1 MSENR
6 RGRRLRD
13 FASMLGLYRQQPAE
27 QPQAEG
33 MDLPTMPVRTAEA
46 EDAYQLGARMGAQ
59 SLAPEGGFQ
68 AQQAGPPIGKEQ
80 VMKAIETLNKYKQG
94 KATIDRRI
102 IRAQEWW
109 KLRNWEMIQEERG
122 TQGATEQKS
131 ATAWLW
137 NSIVGK
143 HADAM
148 DSYPEPV
155 ILPRMEE
162 DQAEAKILSEI
173 IPVVLKNNKF
183 GDEYDD
189 AQYQKLQEGTGAYH
203 IGWDKE
209 KLGGL
214 GDIST
219 KKVNLLQLFWE
230 PGIEDIQ
237 DSENLFYTK
246 LVDNRKLEQM
256 YPQLEGKLG
265 RAVLIAREYR
275 TDDKVD
281 TSEKSVLVDWYYHRW
296 DNGRKVLH
304 YVQFVGEEILYSTE
318 NNGEE
323 QGLYWDGEYPFVLDP
338 LYKVAGSPAGYGYF
352 DIGKD
357 CQTDVDTINQ
367 ALVQNTV
374 VTSTPR
380 YFIQNDGG
388 VNEDEFANWSLPF
401 VHTNGMLGDNALRQI
416 ETAGIQG
423 TALSMM
429 DRKIDE
435 LKYITGNTDVNNGG
449 TPSGVTAA
457 SAIAAL
463 QEQSG
468 RTSKDTNRGAYRA
481 YEQIIN
487 MVIER
492 IRQFY
497 DIPRQFR
504 ILGPNGQAT
513 FVSYSNAKLVDQQL
527 TGGLGLEP
535 GYRKPV
541 FDIEVHAQRETAYTK
556 MSQNELAVQF
566 MNMGVFNP
574 QLVDQVLLMLDMM
587 DFKGKDELQQKIQNM
602 GTMQDALLKVAQ
614 IAMAL
619 AQKHAEDEPGV
630 AEELV
635 MVIQGLAADA
645 GLPAGNMQPGGAA
658 QPGGPEAELPAEDQ
672 GKPSNTNA
680 FVRKARA
687 QVAES
692 TRPS

>member
-13 FASMLGLYRQQPAE
+13 IPAQLGLGGGVQRTVVPMTGGADVNSMPSQ
-27 QPQAEG
+27 
-33 MDLPTMPVRTAEA
+33 PVRTAEA
-46 EDAYQLGARMGAQ
+46 EAAYQLGERIGAQ
-59 SLAPEGGFQ
+59 SLAPNGGME
-68 AQQAGPPIGKEQ
+68 AQTAMAPIGKEQ

-94 KATIDRRI
+94 KASIDRRI

-109 KLRNWEMIQEERG
+109 KLRNWQMIQEERG
-122 TQGATEQKS
+122 TQGATTKKS

-137 NSIVGK
+137 NSVVGK

-148 DSYPEPV
+148 DSFPEPV
-155 ILPRMEE
+155 ILPRMAE
-162 DQAEAKILSEI
+162 DKAEAQILSEI
-173 IPVVLKNNKF
+173 IPVVLQNNKF
-183 GDEYDD
+183 GDVYDD
-189 AQYQKLQEGTGAYH
+189 VQWQKLQEGTGAYH
-203 IGWDKE
+203 VGWDKS
-209 KLGGL
+209 KLGGM
-214 GDIST
+214 GDISV
-219 KKVNLLQLFWE
+219 KKVNMLQLFWE

-237 DSENLFYTK
+237 DSENVFYTK
-246 LVDNRKLEQM
+246 LMDNRRLEQM
-256 YPQLEGKLG
+256 YPQLQGKLG
-265 RAVLIAREYR
+265 RAVLVAREYR

-296 DNGRKVLH
+296 DGGRKVLH

-318 NNGEE
+318 NNGEAE
-323 QGLYWDGEYPFVLDP
+323 GLYADGEYPFVLDP

-357 CQTDVDTINQ
+357 CETDLDTINQ
-367 ALVQNTV
+367 ALVLNTI

-380 YFIQNDGG
+380 YFIQNDGS
-388 VNEDEFANWSLPF
+388 VNEDEFADWSKPF

-416 ETAGIQG
+416 VTNGIQG
-423 TALSMM
+423 NALSMLE
-429 DRKIDE
+429 RKIDE
-435 LKYITGNTDVNNGG
+435 LKYITGNTDVNNGS

-481 YEQIIN
+481 YDQVVT

-504 ILGPNGQAT
+504 ILGQDGQEM
-513 FVSYSNAKLVDQQL
+513 FVNYSNAKLVDQQL
-527 TGGLGLEP
+527 AGGMGLAP
-535 GYRKPV
+535 GYRRPV
-541 FDIEVHAQRETAYTK
+541 FDIDVRAQRENAYTK

-566 MNMGVFNP
+566 MTMGIFNP
-574 QLVDQVLLMLDMM
+574 QLTDQALLMLDMM
-587 DFKGKDELQQKIQNM
+587 DFKGKDELQQKIESN
-602 GTMQDALLKVAQ
+602 GTLQDALMKVAQ

-619 AQKHAEDEPGV
+619 AEKYDPAVAQQLAGV
-630 AEELV
+630 L
-635 MVIQGLAADA
+635 QGLSADA
-645 GLPAGNMQPGGAA
+645 GVPAGEMQPTGAA
-658 QPGGPEAELPAEDQ
+658 QEAQLPVEDQ
-672 GKPSNTNA
+672 GKPSNNNA

-692 TRPS
+692 TRPE